1 MTSTFS
7 RTYSTLALVAAMAAA
22 PMIATAAPDGGSDN
36 GPDGGMPHH
45 HQKMQRGHDMQGRW
59 SHSMLHR
66 LNLTQAQQDQ
76 IFKIRHDQAQAF
88 YDQRK
93 ALRAAAKS
101 LHEITTANSFNQDQ
115 AKQAAGALGQ
125 AESQL
130 ALLRA
135 QTQAQIRAVLTPEQR
150 QKLAERWGHRG
161 PHKAA
166 QKAQS

>member
-1 MTSTFS
+1 MASTFS

-22 PMIATAAPDGGSDN
+22 PMMASAATDG
-36 GPDGGMPHH
+36 GPDGGYDGAGSHPHQNMH
-45 HQKMQRGHDMQGRW
+45 RGHDMRGGW
-59 SHSMLHR
+59 SGPMLR
-66 LNLTQAQQDQ
+66 KLNLTQDQQDQ

-93 ALRAAAKS
+93 ALRIAAKS
-101 LHEITTANSFNQDQ
+101 LHEVTTADSFDQ
-115 AKQAAGALGQ
+115 AKAKQAADAMGQ

-150 QKLAERWGHRG
+150 QKLSERWSHHSSR
-161 PHKAA
+161 KMSQ
-166 QKAQS
+166 QKS